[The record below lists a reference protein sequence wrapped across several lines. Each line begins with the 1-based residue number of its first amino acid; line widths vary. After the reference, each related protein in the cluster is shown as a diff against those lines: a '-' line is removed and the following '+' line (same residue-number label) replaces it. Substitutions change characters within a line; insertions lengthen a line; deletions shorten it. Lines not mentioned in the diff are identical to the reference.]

1 MFKVIVHGLNV
12 KEGVFKG
19 IVKERYADVMEK
31 ESQLMPKRPAL
42 RLNKNMPTSKL
53 KTEPTVEALKQYSR
67 IIDNGSIKSVN
78 HTIHTI

>member
-1 MFKVIVHGLNV
+1 VFKVIVHGLNV

-42 RLNKNMPTSKL
+42 RLNKNMPTNKL

>member
-42 RLNKNMPTSKL
+42 RLNKNMPTNKL

>member
-1 MFKVIVHGLNV
+1 VFKVIVHGLNV

-31 ESQLMPKRPAL
+31 ESHLMPKRPAL
-42 RLNKNMPTSKL
+42 RLNKNMPTNKL